1 MARRRRRRQP
11 KGISITPLAVI
22 IVLLILPQAKSLYSF
37 FMPLLIILLF
47 TGAYFLFG
55 KPIAGYM
62 QARRYLQ
69 SSIEDVDSL
78 SGHEFE
84 HFLAPLYEQQGYRA
98 KVTKGSGEYGADL
111 ILKRKGCISI
121 IQAKCYGEGKKVGVK
136 AVQEV
141 VGALAMYKASEGI
154 VVTNR
159 FFTKPAENL
168 AKANRIKLVDRHEL
182 AELMYKY
189 GRQPNKQLVESEGS

>member
-1 MARRRRRRQP
+1 
-11 KGISITPLAVI
+11 
-22 IVLLILPQAKSLYSF
+22 
-37 FMPLLIILLF
+37 
-47 TGAYFLFG
+47 
-55 KPIAGYM
+55 
-62 QARRYLQ
+62 
-69 SSIEDVDSL
+69 
-78 SGHEFE
+78 
-84 HFLAPLYEQQGYRA
+84 
-98 KVTKGSGEYGADL
+98 
-111 ILKRKGCISI
+111 
-121 IQAKCYGEGKKVGVK
+121 VK